1 MQARAAR
8 LSSAPDSVLMTRQ
21 VPCPCSRICCVR
33 PQGRPWSRRGAV
45 REVQCCGV
53 LDCPGLDSLLLRREC
68 KQLSAVGKAF
78 GGTEALAAIVT
89 VEMVPQGEAA
99 EAVPVPSLRAGAVQ
113 VQCRCRVSHGFSWS
127 LCFARTSVRP
137 WWKTHCPATW
147 MHCNETMLPTML
159 PDCLRRE
166 VKCPR

>member
-1 MQARAAR
+1 MCDHNEGDPGAGA
-8 LSSAPDSVLMTRQ
+8 VL
-21 VPCPCSRICCVR
+21 
-33 PQGRPWSRRGAV
+33 AV
-45 REVQCCGV
+45 REVQCCGGV
-53 LDCPGLDSLLLRREC
+53 LRSPGVLSCPGLDRPLLRTRGGDSDRE
-68 KQLSAVGKAF
+68 LSAAKEEGLLGAARPWRPSSRWKWSRKAKQPR
-78 GGTEALAAIVT
+78 LCRC
-89 VEMVPQGEAA
+89 
-99 EAVPVPSLRAGAVQ
+99 LRCVQVQCRSVQ
-113 VQCRCRVSHGFSWS
+113 VQCRCSVSHGFSWS